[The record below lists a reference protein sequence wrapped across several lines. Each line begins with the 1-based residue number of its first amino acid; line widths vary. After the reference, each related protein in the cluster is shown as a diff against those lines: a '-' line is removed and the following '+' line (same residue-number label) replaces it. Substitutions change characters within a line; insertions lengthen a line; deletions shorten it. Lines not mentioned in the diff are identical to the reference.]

1 MDTGAGFSVEVTIV
15 GPPDGV
21 NAVFTASLSA
31 SANRDVIV
39 NVLVPALAPGDYDV
53 TAEVD
58 SNNDIA
64 ESDETNN
71 ILTAV
76 DGITVGAD
84 LTVDFFTG
92 STGSGVGSVETY
104 SVTVTNLNAT
114 AIPAT
119 DPFIVLINIDGT
131 TGSGSTTFS
140 NGLGG
145 FSSTV
150 VDVDVTIPN
159 AAKATFDITAT
170 ADSGLAINETDETN
184 NSLTQTGFITI
195 TEPPQ
200 IEITSPA
207 DNAAVIPGT
216 TIAISTIVLDP
227 DGLIAQVE
235 FFINGSTIGTVTTF
249 PFEFDFLI
257 PSPGT
262 LLLTAEAT
270 DDDGASTTSDVV
282 TLLSTAGDPPTV
294 SIISPTEGESF
305 IPGFDL
311 DIRAD
316 ANDPDGL
323 ISEVEF
329 FANGVSLGT
338 ATIFPFSNT
347 FTIPTP
353 GVYTL
358 TATARDNARN
368 AGFSEAVSITASV
381 GSVPV
386 ISISSPS
393 SGNIFI
399 PGAELIL
406 NASANDPDGLITQVE
421 FFVND
426 ASVGTASA
434 APFQVNFSLPSSG
447 VYFFKAEATDNAG
460 NVTISSSVV
469 VTAGPPDN
477 SSPRVILDHPLP
489 IGGGDTV
496 NDVSVASSMFLN
508 ATAVDPDGFITEV
521 RFYANNQLLGS
532 TNQGYGDQY
541 SLFFDPTQQG
551 DFEFTAEAVDN
562 FGNIGQALPIPLDVG
577 PLESLLPTGFMR
589 PLSDQE
595 TTISVGQKAD
605 IQVELNSGLLEIT
618 QVNFY
623 ANGVFLGTQDTGI
636 PVETGAAGNVSVF
649 NFTWFP
655 LFEGTYAMQARS
667 VQINP
672 NGFTFDN
679 WFFTDPITLIVTEAS
694 SNLDF
699 VGRSFDDFIGQDVLP
714 NEESLLLASLDS
726 GQITQSQVITEI
738 FETQE
743 SGIIQ
748 QALMTRFLLTGQW
761 PSRDL
766 LFQDTQVINGSGLGQ
781 LVDFL
786 VPTFQTTFF
795 NNEEVPDEF
804 SSVAEINTFFNIIFE
819 NKYGVAPNADQA
831 ATGLIRIQ
839 FSGAELFLERF
850 ITDNDVT
857 SFGNSTRTNVLGI
870 PDPPSDRLREFV
882 DASSLQINLLRITP
896 STTDVSSLAAVST
909 FISQID
915 MTLADSRYTSRFFVP
930 SAAAAAAEAATVAE
944 DIVHPNGNV
953 YDQVLMSTE
962 KVTVQAD
969 PGQITR
975 VSFLDENDDI
985 VMAEFSGSGA
995 LEVSID
1001 PVTFQNAAPP
1011 VKYNQPDVSYA
1022 KGRARF
1028 KITDAKSDTW
1038 FSVFSLGSL
1047 NVVNASLLKDG
1058 ETYDGIA
1065 NVASLEI
1072 INSEE
1077 MGGILAGNAV
1087 FSDNKLNVGISAG
1100 NVRVLNRVI
1109 IGDIDAKETAF
1120 PVLSFDP
1127 GSQFGQL
1134 IVAGGDLVQ
1143 TNETAINLNSN
1154 SVGPGFSSIITQAN
1168 FRSNG
1173 SPMLAATIDAQFS
1186 VANQPIIIAVE

>member
-1 MDTGAGFSVEVTIV
+1 MNTPPTSHVNYCNNIMRKFRKLSLLFTLLSLIVTQLNAAEDLVVNTITGPAAAESGDTVTFDV
-15 GPPDGV
+15 TV
-21 NAVFTASLSA
+21 
-31 SANRDVIV
+31 ANT
-39 NVLVPALAPGDYDV
+39 GDTDV
-53 TAEVD
+53 TA
-58 SNNDIA
+58 
-64 ESDETNN
+64 
-71 ILTAV
+71 
-76 DGITVGAD
+76 
-84 LTVDFFTG
+84 DFD
-92 STGSGVGSVETY
+92 VQ
-104 SVTVTNLNAT
+104 VT
-114 AIPAT
+114 
-119 DPFIVLINIDGT
+119 IDGT
-131 TGSGSTTFS
+131 TAVGTTTFPAGTTS
-140 NGLGG
+140 ITMGG
-145 FSSTV
+145 GTAV
-150 VDVDVTIPN
+150 VQVDVVIPNVTKNTFDVTAFADSADDIAGEDDENNNTLTN
-159 AAKATFDITAT
+159 AA
-170 ADSGLAINETDETN
+170 
-184 NSLTQTGFITI
+184 FISVSD
-195 TEPPQ
+195 PPV
-200 IEITSPA
+200 IEITAPA
-207 DNAAVIPGT
+207 DNSTVIPGST
-216 TIAISTIVLDP
+216 VTIATSVSDP
-227 DGLIAQVE
+227 DGLVTQVE
-235 FFINGSTIGTVTTF
+235 FFLNGGTLGTVTTF
-249 PFEFDFLI
+249 PFQFDFTVA
-257 PSPGT
+257 SPGT
-262 LLLTAEAT
+262 LDISATAT
-270 DDDGASTTSDVV
+270 DDSGLTTNSDLISLISTVG
-282 TLLSTAGDPPTV
+282 TAPTV
-294 SIISPTEGESF
+294 TITSPTAGESF
-305 IPGFDL
+305 TPGFNL

-316 ANDPDGL
+316 ASDSDGL
-323 ISEVEF
+323 VDDVEF
-329 FANGVSLGT
+329 FVNGVSVGT
-338 ATIFPFSNT
+338 ANIFPFSTN
-347 FTIPTP
+347 FTLPSP
-353 GVYTL
+353 GNYIL
-358 TATARDNARN
+358 TATVTDNAGN
-368 AGFSEAVSITASV
+368 VGFSQAVNFSV
-381 GSVPV
+381 VVGNPPV

-393 SGNIFI
+393 SGNTFI

-406 NASANDPDGLITQVE
+406 NAAANDSDGLIAQVE

-426 ASVGTASA
+426 VSVGTTTT

-447 VYFFKAEATDNAG
+447 VYFIRSEATDNAG
-460 NVTISSSVV
+460 NVTASSSVV
-469 VTAGPPDN
+469 VTAGPPD
-477 SSPRVILDHPLP
+477 SSTPRVILDHPLP

-521 RFYANNQLLGS
+521 RFFANNQLLGS

-562 FGNIGQALPIPLDVG
+562 FGNIGQAIPIPLDVG
-577 PLESLLPTGFMR
+577 PLESLLPIAFMR
-589 PLSDQE
+589 PISEQE
-595 TTISVGQKAD
+595 STISVGQKVD
-605 IQVELNSGLLEIT
+605 LEVEVSSGLLEIS

-655 LFEGTYAMQARS
+655 RFEGTYAMQART
-667 VQINP
+667 VEIDP

-679 WFFTDPITLIVTEAS
+679 WFITDPITVVVTEAS

-699 VGRSFDDFIGQDVLP
+699 VGRSFNDFIGQDILP

-726 GQITQSQVITEI
+726 GQITQSQIIAEI
-738 FETQE
+738 FETQD
-743 SGIIQ
+743 SQTIQ
-748 QALMTRFLLTGQW
+748 NALMARFLLTGQW

-766 LFQDTQVINGSGLGQ
+766 LFQDTQVIDGSGLGQ

-786 VPTFQTTFF
+786 IPTFQTTFF
-795 NNEEVPDEF
+795 NNEEIPDDL
-804 SSVAEINTFFNIIFE
+804 SNDAEITQFFNIIFN
-819 NKYGVAPNADQA
+819 NKYGVAPNAEQV
-831 ATGLIRIQ
+831 ATGLIRIR
-839 FSGAELFLERF
+839 FSGAQLFIERL
-850 ITDNDVT
+850 ITDNEVT
-857 SFGNSTRTNVLGI
+857 SFGNSSRTNILGFI
-870 PDPPSDRLREFV
+870 NPPNDRLREFA
-882 DASSLQINLLRITP
+882 DAASLQINLLRIIP
-896 STTDVSSLAAVST
+896 STTDVSSLAGVST

-930 SAAAAAAEAATVAE
+930 SAAAAFAEAATVAE

-1065 NVASLEI
+1065 DVASLEI

-1087 FSDNKLNVGISAG
+1087 FSDNKLNVGISAIG
-1100 NVRVLNRVI
+1100 VRVLNRVI

-1154 SVGPGFSSIITQAN
+1154 SSGPGFSSIITQAN

-1173 SPMLAATIDAQFS
+1173 NPMLAATIDAQFS

>member
-1 MDTGAGFSVEVTIV
+1 MT
-15 GPPDGV
+15 
-21 NAVFTASLSA
+21 
-31 SANRDVIV
+31 VI
-39 NVLVPALAPGDYDV
+39 D
-53 TAEVD
+53 
-58 SNNDIA
+58 
-64 ESDETNN
+64 
-71 ILTAV
+71 
-76 DGITVGAD
+76 
-84 LTVDFFTG
+84 
-92 STGSGVGSVETY
+92 
-104 SVTVTNLNAT
+104 
-114 AIPAT
+114 
-119 DPFIVLINIDGT
+119 LINI
-131 TGSGSTTFS
+131 S
-140 NGLGG
+140 
-145 FSSTV
+145 
-150 VDVDVTIPN
+150 
-159 AAKATFDITAT
+159 
-170 ADSGLAINETDETN
+170 
-184 NSLTQTGFITI
+184 
-195 TEPPQ
+195 EPPL

-207 DNAAVIPGT
+207 DNATVIPGSTVTIT
-216 TIAISTIVLDP
+216 TSVSDP
-227 DGLIAQVE
+227 DGLISGVE
-235 FFINGSTIGTVTTF
+235 FFLNGGSLGTVSTF
-249 PFEFDFLI
+249 PFQFDFTVA
-257 PSPGT
+257 SPGSLEIFAT
-262 LLLTAEAT
+262 AT
-270 DDDGASTTSDVV
+270 DDIGATTDSDTISLNSSVG
-282 TLLSTAGDPPTV
+282 TGPTV
-294 SIISPTEGESF
+294 SISSPTEGASF

-316 ANDPDGL
+316 AADADGL
-323 ISEVEF
+323 VDDVEF
-329 FANGVSLGT
+329 FVNGVS
-338 ATIFPFSNT
+338 IESVSSFPFSTT
-347 FTIPTP
+347 FTLPSP
-353 GVYTL
+353 GNFTF
-358 TATARDNARN
+358 TATATDNAGN
-368 AGFSEAVSITASV
+368 IGFSQAVNVSV
-381 GSVPV
+381 VLGSPPN
-386 ISISSPS
+386 ISMSSPS
-393 SGNIFI
+393 SGNSFI

-406 NASANDPDGLITQVE
+406 NAAANDPDGLITLVE

-447 VYFFKAEATDNAG
+447 VYFIRSEATDNAG
-460 NVTISSSVV
+460 NVSASSSVV
-469 VTAGPPDN
+469 VTAGPPD
-477 SSPRVILDHPLP
+477 SSTPRVILDHPLP

-521 RFYANNQLLGS
+521 RFFANNQLLGS

-562 FGNIGQALPIPLDVG
+562 FGNIGQAIPIPLDVG
-577 PLESLLPTGFMR
+577 PLESLLPIAFMR
-589 PLSDQE
+589 PISDQE
-595 TTISVGQKAD
+595 STISIGQKVD
-605 IQVELNSGLLEIT
+605 LQVEVSSGLLEIS
-618 QVNFY
+618 QVNYY

-655 LFEGTYAMQARS
+655 RFEGTYAMQART
-667 VQINP
+667 VEIDP

-679 WFFTDPITLIVTEAS
+679 WFITDPISVVVTEAS

-699 VGRSFDDFIGQDVLP
+699 VGRSFNDFIGQDVLP

-743 SGIIQ
+743 SRIIQ

-786 VPTFQTTFF
+786 VPTFQTTFL
-795 NNEEVPDEF
+795 NNQEVPDEL
-804 SSVAEINTFFNIIFE
+804 SSVAEITSFFSIIFE
-819 NKYGVAPNADQA
+819 NKYGVAPNADQT

-839 FSGAELFLERF
+839 FSGAELFIERF
-850 ITDNDVT
+850 VTDNDVT
-857 SFGNSTRTNVLGI
+857 SFGNSSRTNVLGI
-870 PDPPSDRLREFV
+870 PNPPNDRLREFA
-882 DASSLQINLLRITP
+882 DAASLEINLLRITP

-915 MTLADSRYTSRFFVP
+915 MTLADPLYTSRFFVP
-930 SAAAAAAEAATVAE
+930 SAAAAEAATVAE

-953 YDQVLMSTE
+953 YDQVLMTTE

-1028 KITDAKSDTW
+1028 IITDAKSDTW

>member
-1 MDTGAGFSVEVTIV
+1 MRNFRNFFLLFSLFSLFVSQLTAMEDLEVTAITVTGSTGAGIGNTFEFNVTVDNISVDTDVTTDFDVQVTIDGTSGV
-15 GPPDGV
+15 G
-21 NAVFTASLSA
+21 TATFSA
-31 SANRDVIV
+31 STTPIV
-39 NVLVPALAPGDYDV
+39 QGASAIVQVLVVAPDVAKDDYDV
-53 TAEVD
+53 TA
-58 SNNDIA
+58 
-64 ESDETNN
+64 
-71 ILTAV
+71 
-76 DGITVGAD
+76 
-84 LTVDFFTG
+84 F
-92 STGSGVGSVETY
+92 
-104 SVTVTNLNAT
+104 
-114 AIPAT
+114 
-119 DPFIVLINIDGT
+119 
-131 TGSGSTTFS
+131 
-140 NGLGG
+140 
-145 FSSTV
+145 
-150 VDVDVTIPN
+150 
-159 AAKATFDITAT
+159 
-170 ADSGLAINETDETN
+170 ADSGTAIAEDSEN
-184 NSLTQTGFITI
+184 NNTLTAIDLITI
-195 TEPPQ
+195 SEPPV

-207 DNAAVIPGT
+207 DNATVIPGSEVTIT
-216 TIAISTIVLDP
+216 TAVSDP
-227 DGLIAQVE
+227 DGLISQVE
-235 FFINGSTIGTVTTF
+235 FFLNGGSLGTVSTF
-249 PFEFDFLI
+249 PFQFDFTVASAGSLEI
-257 PSPGT
+257 FAT
-262 LLLTAEAT
+262 AT
-270 DDDGASTTSDVV
+270 DDIGATTDSDLISLNSSVG
-282 TLLSTAGDPPTV
+282 TGPTV
-294 SIISPTEGESF
+294 SVTSPTEGSSF

-311 DIRAD
+311 AVRAD
-316 ANDPDGL
+316 ASDADGL
-323 ISEVEF
+323 ITDVEF
-329 FANGVSLGT
+329 FINGVSIGS
-338 ATIFPFSNT
+338 AAIFPFSLN
-347 FTIPTP
+347 FILPSP
-353 GVYTL
+353 GSYSL
-358 TATARDNARN
+358 TATATDNAGN
-368 AGFSEAVSITASV
+368 LGFSQAVNFSV
-381 GSVPV
+381 VLGSPPV

-393 SGNIFI
+393 SGNNFI

-406 NASANDPDGLITQVE
+406 NAAANDPDGLITLVE

-426 ASVGTASA
+426 VSVGTASA

-447 VYFFKAEATDNAG
+447 VYFIRSEATDNAG
-460 NVTISSSVV
+460 NVSASSSVV
-469 VTAGPPDN
+469 VTAGPPD
-477 SSPRVILDHPLP
+477 SSTPRVILDHPLP

-521 RFYANNQLLGS
+521 RFFANNQLLGS

-562 FGNIGQALPIPLDVG
+562 FGNIGQAIPIPLDVG
-577 PLESLLPTGFMR
+577 PLESLLPIAFMR
-589 PLSDQE
+589 PISDQE
-595 TTISVGQKAD
+595 STISIGQKVD
-605 IQVELNSGLLEIT
+605 LQVEVSSGLLEIS
-618 QVNFY
+618 QVNYY

-636 PVETGAAGNVSVF
+636 PVETGAAGNVFVF

-655 LFEGTYAMQARS
+655 RFEGTYAMQART
-667 VQINP
+667 VEIDP

-679 WFFTDPITLIVTEAS
+679 WFITDPISVVVTEAS

-748 QALMTRFLLTGQW
+748 QALMARFLLTGLW

-766 LFQDTQVINGSGLGQ
+766 LFQDTEVINDSGLGQ

-786 VPTFQTTFF
+786 IPTFQTTFF

-804 SSVAEINTFFNIIFE
+804 SSDAEISAFFSIIFE
-819 NKYGVAPNADQA
+819 NKYGVAPNADQT
-831 ATGLIRIQ
+831 ATGLIRIR

-850 ITDNDVT
+850 VTDNDVT
-857 SFGNSTRTNVLGI
+857 SFGNSSRTTVLGI
-870 PDPPSDRLREFV
+870 PDPPSDRLREFA

-909 FISQID
+909 FISQVD
-915 MTLADSRYTSRFFVP
+915 MTLADPRYTSRFFVP
-930 SAAAAAAEAATVAE
+930 SAAAAVAEAATVAE
-944 DIVHPNGNV
+944 DIVHPNGNI

-962 KVTVQAD
+962 NVTVQAD

-1109 IGDIDAKETAF
+1109 IGDIDARETAF
-1120 PVLSFDP
+1120 PVLSFHP

-1186 VANQPIIIAVE
+1186 VANQPIIIAVA